1 MIKQIPKWL
10 LFAFCIFVANSNS
23 LMAQL
28 KVEANSAVVENGK
41 IKISFFVPFS
51 TNNCYDIQ
59 SFEVI
64 SIETNTKTIPHSLI
78 GKMTQ
83 LSTGAN
89 NIKWDYKADDF
100 YVDGDFKIIVS
111 LKLCPLTEG
120 LTPPKKEVIVNP
132 PKKEQEKI
140 IATSTKEEELF
151 IKPHPTGLKI
161 AVGVIGVAT
170 AVMANSIKSNF
181 NSKLAI
187 LKSLDTSVNNEFLSK
202 SELDKWT
209 AAAADA
215 QAARQ
220 TGLLNALV
228 IGSALSFGYE
238 IFLLATKVKVK
249 EKGLGFQPST
259 HQTGISLTYKF

>member
-1 MIKQIPKWL
+1 
-10 LFAFCIFVANSNS
+10 
-23 LMAQL
+23 MAQL
-28 KVEANSAVVENGK
+28 RVEANSAIVENGK

-59 SFEVI
+59 ALEVI
-64 SIETNTKTIPHSLI
+64 AIETNTKTIPHTLI
-78 GKMTQ
+78 GKITQ
-83 LSTGAN
+83 LSTGTN
-89 NIKWDYKADDF
+89 NIIWDYKVDDF
-100 YVDGDFKIIVS
+100 FVDGDFKIIVS
-111 LKLCPLTEG
+111 LKLCPLIEV
-120 LTPPKKEVIVNP
+120 LTPPKKEVVVNP
-132 PKKEQEKI
+132 PKKEKV
-140 IATSTKEEELF
+140 IATSTRAEELSF
-151 IKPHPTGLKI
+151 KPHPIGLKI

-202 SELDKWT
+202 SDLDKWT
-209 AAAADA
+209 AAAVDA

-238 IFLLATKVKVK
+238 VFLLATKVKVK
-249 EKGLGFQPST
+249 EKGLSFQPSS